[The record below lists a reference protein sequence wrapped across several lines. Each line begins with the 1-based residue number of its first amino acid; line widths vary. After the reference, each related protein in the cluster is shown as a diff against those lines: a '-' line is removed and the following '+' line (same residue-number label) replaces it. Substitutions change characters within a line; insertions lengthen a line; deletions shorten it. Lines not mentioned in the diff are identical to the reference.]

1 MAKKTKTTKAAVV
14 LAQARRQAASSA
26 RWSDLSNA
34 LFDPSEG
41 LVARAYPTRRE
52 REAFARTPEYREIR
66 KLVAALADSNGLVEG
81 ATPSKSGRFVVR
93 LPKSLHAA
101 LEREAAD
108 EGVSLNQLVVAKLS
122 TRLDQLTGIG
132 VGR

>member
-1 MAKKTKTTKAAVV
+1 MAKKTKTTKAADV
-14 LAQARRQAASSA
+14 LAQARRRAASST

-41 LVARAYPTRRE
+41 LVTRAYPTRRE

-66 KLVAALADSNGLVEG
+66 QLVAALADSSGLVEG

-101 LEREAAD
+101 LEREATD

-122 TRLDQLTGIG
+122 TRLDRLTRAGA
-132 VGR
+132 